1 MHKKNLICGKTMT
14 GGGIYSSP
22 AVVVLLAE
30 TTAPLLDSPAGG
42 FDGDEGWMDE
52 DDL

>member
-1 MHKKNLICGKTMT
+1 MLKKNLICGNTMT
-14 GGGIYSSP
+14 GGDIYSSP

-30 TTAPLLDSPAGG
+30 TTSPLLDSPEGG

-52 DDL
+52 EEL